1 MEKTTETSTGFGKHP
16 SKKLQ
21 EAFKGFQIQKPEDA
35 EMIFLGLDA
44 NWDKDIEKK
53 EPLFFEETINHY
65 LKDGVQYWIDNGVH
79 TPMLKKDTKQKYIYK
94 GDRRKGGVPYHTRF
108 SRLGFTSDY
117 AEKICFLELLSI
129 CTYGNST
136 KPKENKDKFNTML
149 KSEENAEHLK
159 KIKEIFKKKDI
170 YICISPS
177 VKEIIDELK
186 YELKFEIEAKVID
199 IPHFSRHGI
208 TNDELEKLGK
218 KLRKFLGK
226 T

>member
-1 MEKTTETSTGFGKHP
+1 MSEFGKHP
-16 SKKLQ
+16 SEKLQ
-21 EAFKGFQIQKPEDA
+21 AVFKGFQIQKPEDA

-65 LKDGVQYWIDNGVH
+65 LKDGVQYWKDNGVH
-79 TPMLKKDTKQKYIYK
+79 TPMLKEDTKQKDTKRKYIYK
-94 GDRRKGGVPYHTRF
+94 GDRRGGGVPYHTRF
-108 SRLGFTSDY
+108 SKLGFTSDY

-129 CTYGNST
+129 CTFGSST
-136 KPKENKDKFNTML
+136 KNTKEFKKML
-149 KSEENAEHLK
+149 KSEENAEHLERIWKIFLK
-159 KIKEIFKKKDI
+159 KNI

-177 VKEIIDELK
+177 VREIIDELK
-186 YELKFEIEAKVID
+186 DELNIKIEAKVED

-218 KLRKFLGK
+218 KLLKFLDK
-226 T
+226 